1 MRLYKINSDGFCLLN
16 GNSRYELRE
25 GDTITTEFNDIYGDM
40 VTYVHGSFNMKFYPI
55 QLQLKKINK
64 PGWTSTGY
72 DDFVTIIPNIDCN
85 NSHPNFDP
93 DKKCFCAVHQGI
105 ISDITKQVIRDR
117 KLNQLGI

>member
-64 PGWTSTGY
+64 PGWTSSGY
-72 DDFVTIIPNIDCN
+72 DDCN
-85 NSHPNFDP
+85 DKHPDFDP
-93 DKKCFCAVHQGI
+93 NKKCFCAFHQGI

-117 KLNQLGI
+117 KLSQLGI